1 MLFLWQ
7 HEHIISSQGS
17 VNSQVPWCQA
27 FYRLEASLIVP
38 VHFLAAE
45 RQGLACTPGL
55 VPSDAL
61 MVQSESSVECA
72 CRWVLSHS
80 SPAFGPERCSVD

>member
-1 MLFLWQ
+1 MLCPWQ

-17 VNSQVPWCQA
+17 VNPQVPWCQA
-27 FYRLEASLIVP
+27 CHRLEADLTAP

-55 VPSDAL
+55 VPSEAL
-61 MVQSESSVECA
+61 AVKSASSIECA
-72 CRWVLSHS
+72 CKRV
-80 SPAFGPERCSVD
+80 